1 MAISASDIRGLFFG
15 RMEAGK
21 LGIRSVELGI
31 IKTQKGN
38 RICYGW
44 ISLLHLW
51 TFDLVLFSVEF
62 RLSRSLGDCPQEI
75 AACAAMTVFYK
86 KIRINP
92 PNHHVK

>member
-44 ISLLHLW
+44 ISLL
-51 TFDLVLFSVEF
+51 FVLSFCF
-62 RLSRSLGDCPQEI
+62 FKLSAIIIGRFPLSWE
-75 AACAAMTVFYK
+75 
-86 KIRINP
+86 
-92 PNHHVK
+92 